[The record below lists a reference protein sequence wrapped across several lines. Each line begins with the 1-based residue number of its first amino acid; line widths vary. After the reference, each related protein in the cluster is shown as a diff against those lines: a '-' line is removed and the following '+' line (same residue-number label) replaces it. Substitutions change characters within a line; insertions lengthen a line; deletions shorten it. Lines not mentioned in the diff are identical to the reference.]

1 MKSINNFNFMLIINY
16 KTFIS
21 GKFINILQLI
31 YLHEIIFDCII
42 INYNYKGMTLKF
54 VVNI

>member
-21 GKFINILQLI
+21 RKFINILQLI

-42 INYNYKGMTLKF
+42 INYNYKAMTLKF

>member
-21 GKFINILQLI
+21 RKFINILQLI